1 MEKKKIDIVVMF
13 FETLILEDKIIH
25 IGQIW
30 ESMTQ
35 AWIWEISLA
44 PVSIHPPCCPVL
56 ALWADLSE
64 TRDAA
69 CYIKQ

>member
-30 ESMTQ
+30 R
-35 AWIWEISLA
+35 
-44 PVSIHPPCCPVL
+44 IHDSGMNL
-56 ALWADLSE
+56 RNILNSS
-64 TRDAA
+64 
-69 CYIKQ
+69 